1 MVIVINSVIGGFSWV
16 DLVWLATSTVR
27 LKVSDYSQL
36 SDYNCTEWLVK
47 NEVPDAPIIFE
58 EIVIVMIK
66 AQIGPVITNHVRE
79 FLIVWITPKINTWHV
94 IFTERQGKS
103 RFEVFP
109 PESVTREKLFKT
121 HVTRKFF
128 ENSCV
133 KRNQD
138 PPSHVLL
145 YYPQHIT
152 ILILIG
158 REGCVKPDSSRTVYL
173 LTHGRCNCVSFV
185 AMTPLTRTSLED

>member
-109 PESVTREKLFKT
+109 PESVTRENYLKHTWRVNFLKIRAWNGIRT
-121 HVTRKFF
+121 
-128 ENSCV
+128 
-133 KRNQD
+133 
-138 PPSHVLL
+138 LL
-145 YYPQHIT
+145 PT
-152 ILILIG
+152 
-158 REGCVKPDSSRTVYL
+158 SSFTTL
-173 LTHGRCNCVSFV
+173 SI
-185 AMTPLTRTSLED
+185 